1 MSAALALMVLI
12 VGQAVQPPATPPGT
26 RSFETRHLTL
36 RIALSDRA
44 VSPGARVSLLLDVTP
59 KPGMHVYAPEQRDL
73 IPISLVLD
81 RSDEVKVHPARFPKS
96 EKYLFPALNE
106 TQFVYSKPFRIVQDL
121 TVLSLKPVRD
131 RAARRET
138 LTVSGKVRYQACDD
152 KVCFKPEEIPVS
164 WTIEL
169 EPARP
174 VPK

>member
-1 MSAALALMVLI
+1 MVAAFALMALI
-12 VGQAVQPPATPPGT
+12 VSQAVQPAATPPGT

-81 RSDEVKVHPARFPKS
+81 RNDDIKVHPPRFPKS
-96 EKYLFPALNE
+96 EKYFFAALNE
-106 TQFVYSKPFRIVQDL
+106 TQFVYSKPFRLVQDL
-121 TVLSLKPVRD
+121 TVLPAKQERD
-131 RAARRET
+131 RAARKAQI
-138 LTVSGKVRYQACDD
+138 TVSGKVRYQACDD
-152 KVCFKPEEIPVS
+152 KVCFMPEEIPVS

-169 EPARP
+169 EPATAA
-174 VPK
+174 K

>member
-1 MSAALALMVLI
+1 MAAVFALMAVI
-12 VGQAVQPPATPPGT
+12 VSQAVQPPPIPSGT

-44 VSPGARVSLLLDVTP
+44 VAPGARVSLLLDVTP

-81 RSDEVKVHPARFPKS
+81 RNDDIKVHPPRFPKS
-96 EKYLFPALNE
+96 EKYFFAALNE

-121 TVLSLKPVRD
+121 TVLPAKRDRD
-131 RAARRET
+131 RAARKEQI
-138 LTVSGKVRYQACDD
+138 TVSGKVRYQACDD
-152 KVCFKPEEIPVS
+152 KVCFMPEEIPVS

-169 EPARP
+169 EPATAA
-174 VPK
+174 K